1 MLACQRVGYGSLHF
15 LGRAL
20 LASCPV
26 LVCPSAL
33 CACRQ
38 LLVSCWPLGLLHRGG
53 GVCSRS
59 RWLWLKP
66 GNRPGPCNSSSVCL
80 CLSGSRSSWVS
91 IGWGAG
97 SWLQLPLC
105 RFVRP
110 AHNGGVARAAVLFF
124 CLCVGGGCARRLLT
138 CAQCVP
144 LARPGFGTG
153 WFCARVGECIS
164 AAWQRLGLCSLHLLG
179 RAFAR
184 IMPCASLPLSL
195 CVCRQLP
202 DSCCFCGMLHLGR
215 WGQPPVMQ
223 VRGLNPR
230 IDVGHVTLPSSSSA
244 LEARGSSGS
253 N

>member
-1 MLACQRVGYGSLHF
+1 MVAV
-15 LGRAL
+15 A
-20 LASCPV
+20 V
-26 LVCPSAL
+26 V
-33 CACRQ
+33 
-38 LLVSCWPLGLLHRGG
+38 PL
-53 GVCSRS
+53 
-59 RWLWLKP
+59 
-66 GNRPGPCNSSSVCL
+66 
-80 CLSGSRSSWVS
+80 
-91 IGWGAG
+91 
-97 SWLQLPLC
+97 
-105 RFVRP
+105 
-110 AHNGGVARAAVLFF
+110 RAACTQRWCCSCGCAVF

-184 IMPCASLPLSL
+184 IMPYASLPLSL

-230 IDVGHVTLPSSSSA
+230 IDVGHVTLPSSSSPHVTPS
-244 LEARGSSGS
+244 LSTCHCLSVHM
-253 N
+253 

>member
-1 MLACQRVGYGSLHF
+1 MLGAV
-15 LGRAL
+15 
-20 LASCPV
+20 
-26 LVCPSAL
+26 
-33 CACRQ
+33 
-38 LLVSCWPLGLLHRGG
+38 
-53 GVCSRS
+53 
-59 RWLWLKP
+59 
-66 GNRPGPCNSSSVCL
+66 SVCVQA
-80 CLSGSRSSWVS
+80 SRSSWVS

-230 IDVGHVTLPSSSSA
+230 IDVGHVTLPSSSS
-244 LEARGSSGS
+244 LPSSSLHQTASDAVIFAGVGPP
-253 N
+253 